1 MATKSTM
8 AIASQDNL
16 TRIAA
21 WARDGLAE
29 AQIAKN
35 LGVSYMTF
43 RRAKK
48 DPQYGERICA
58 ALIQTKDVA
67 DMEVENM
74 LYKRAMG
81 YSYDEVKEEYE
92 AGVLTKRT
100 VTKKTVIP
108 DTMAQIFW
116 LKNRQP
122 TKWRDRREVDNTVAL
137 EKLDEVLDQIK
148 GIE

>member
-8 AIASQDNL
+8 AIASKDNL
-16 TRIAA
+16 IRIAA
-21 WARDGLAE
+21 WARDGLTE
-29 AQIAKN
+29 DQIAKN

-43 RRAKK
+43 RRAKA
-48 DPQYGERICA
+48 DPEYGEQISK
-58 ALIQTKDVA
+58 ALIQTKDVV

-81 YSYDEVKEEYE
+81 YQYDEVKEEYE
-92 AGVLTKRT
+92 GGLLTKRT

-116 LKNRQP
+116 LKNRRP
-122 TKWRDRREVDNTVAL
+122 DKWRDRREVDNTVAL
-137 EKLDEVLDQIK
+137 EKLDEVLGQIK
-148 GIE
+148 GVE